1 MVLLEFSM
9 FPTDKGES
17 VSGYVSQ
24 IINLIDKSGISYRL
38 TPMGTILEGDW
49 DEVMAVVSSCFKHL
63 EPLSNRIY
71 SSIKIDYRKTSE
83 LRMKSKI
90 EKIENILQK
99 EIKT

>member
-1 MVLLEFSM
+1 M